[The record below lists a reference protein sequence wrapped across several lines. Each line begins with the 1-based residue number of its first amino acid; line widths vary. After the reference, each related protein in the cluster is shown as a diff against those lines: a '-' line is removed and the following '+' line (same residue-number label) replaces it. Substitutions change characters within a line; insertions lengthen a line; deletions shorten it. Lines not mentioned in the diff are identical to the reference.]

1 MHTSKSKEAAIKMS
15 LAEEK
20 EAVKMIAKCSIVGLL
35 LKLAVIILYYH
46 KLYTILHFAILLIF
60 GTYKCHK

>member
-1 MHTSKSKEAAIKMS
+1 
-15 LAEEK
+15 
-20 EAVKMIAKCSIVGLL
+20 MIAKCSIVGLL